1 MFLQIRNNAV
11 HFSKNYSLR
20 TRNSHFPF
28 PLLSLVQFYS
38 KSRVEKQISPAIF
51 ELLLHKHNFC
61 PEAASQVATCLTLTR
76 LKTLEKFD
84 STLSFFKESGFSNSQ
99 LEKMLKYR
107 PTLLS
112 ANPDKVIKPK
122 IKLFQDLNFSAQ
134 DIAEII
140 TNDPDIMYRSLN
152 NRVVPSLLVL
162 KELLGSSLEV
172 AKVLKISGW
181 FLKSDIGKTMAP
193 NIEFLKNCG
202 IAVEQ
207 ISWLMYTYPRCLLCK
222 PKSMIKFV
230 GRVDE
235 MGISR
240 SSKMFIHAIRVLSS
254 MTDETWEQKL
264 KAFKNLGFTDEDIV
278 ETFRKAPQVFSVSE
292 EKMKKLKEILIASGK
307 YDFSCV
313 ISHPTSLICSV
324 ENKYKPRLQVL
335 GVLESRNL
343 IKEWP
348 SFPGLY
354 KMPDESFV
362 KKYVRPYLRE
372 VGDLHKVGSSFCG
385 KNGL

>member
-1 MFLQIRNNAV
+1 
-11 HFSKNYSLR
+11 
-20 TRNSHFPF
+20 
-28 PLLSLVQFYS
+28 
-38 KSRVEKQISPAIF
+38 
-51 ELLLHKHNFC
+51 
-61 PEAASQVATCLTLTR
+61 
-76 LKTLEKFD
+76 
-84 STLSFFKESGFSNSQ
+84 
-99 LEKMLKYR
+99 
-107 PTLLS
+107 
-112 ANPDKVIKPK
+112 
-122 IKLFQDLNFSAQ
+122 
-134 DIAEII
+134 
-140 TNDPDIMYRSLN
+140 MYRSLN

-230 GRVDE
+230 GR
-235 MGISR
+235 
-240 SSKMFIHAIRVLSS
+240 
-254 MTDETWEQKL
+254 KL
-264 KAFKNLGFTDEDIV
+264 KAFKNLGFSDEDIV

>member
-1 MFLQIRNNAV
+1 MFLQIRNNIV

-38 KSRVEKQISPAIF
+38 KSRVEKQRSPAIF

-84 STLSFFKESGFSNSQ
+84 STLSFFKESGFSNPQ

-112 ANPDKVIKPK
+112 ANPDK
-122 IKLFQDLNFSAQ
+122 
-134 DIAEII
+134 
-140 TNDPDIMYRSLN
+140 
-152 NRVVPSLLVL
+152 
-162 KELLGSSLEV
+162 
-172 AKVLKISGW
+172 
-181 FLKSDIGKTMAP
+181 
-193 NIEFLKNCG
+193 
-202 IAVEQ
+202 
-207 ISWLMYTYPRCLLCK
+207 

-235 MGISR
+235 MGINR

-264 KAFKNLGFTDEDIV
+264 KAFKNLGFSDEDIV
-278 ETFRKAPQVFSVSE
+278 ETFRKAPQVFSMSE

-343 IKEWP
+343 INNWP
-348 SFPGLY
+348 SFSALY

-362 KKYVRPYLRE
+362 KKYVGPYLSE
-372 VGDLHKVGSSFCG
+372 VGDLHKVESSFCA